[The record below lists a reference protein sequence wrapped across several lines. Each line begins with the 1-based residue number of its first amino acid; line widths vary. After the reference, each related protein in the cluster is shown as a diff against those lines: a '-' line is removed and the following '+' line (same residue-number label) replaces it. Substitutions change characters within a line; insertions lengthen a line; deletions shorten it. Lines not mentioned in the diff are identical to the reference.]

1 MKLRFWGTRG
11 SFVAPGTAW
20 QRYGGN
26 TICTEILAGESRL
39 VLDLGTGCI
48 PLGASLVAEAVRGG
62 SKRFTVLLSH
72 TQIDHIQGLPFF
84 VPALVPGWDIS
95 IMGPATTGRDIDGVL
110 DSALNPNYS
119 PLYGLEN
126 LSAKLSLK
134 SLKEGELALDG
145 IRVVVREVPHG
156 LTKALGF
163 RIEADGASVACL
175 PDVIYQNDPSPAA
188 IELAMGADLLV
199 HDAMDTA
206 EDVTRRHGFEH
217 ATPNDAIHV
226 ARQSG
231 AKRLLLYHHDPD
243 RTDPAMD
250 LLLDKVR
257 KGAPDLDIDAAREG
271 MTVELGAGV
280 AGAASSGRAGRV

>member
-1 MKLRFWGTRG
+1 MKVRFWGTRG
-11 SFVAPGTAW
+11 SFVAPGSAW

-26 TICTEILAGESRL
+26 TICTEIVAGGGSRV

-48 PLGASLVAEAVRGG
+48 PLGTSLMADAARGG
-62 SKRFTVLLSH
+62 SKRFAVLLSH

-84 VPALVPGWDIS
+84 VPALVPGWDIT

-119 PLYGLEN
+119 PLFGLEN
-126 LSAKLSLK
+126 LAAKLSLT
-134 SLKEGELALDG
+134 SLKEGEITWDG

-163 RIEADGASVACL
+163 RIEADGASVAYL
-175 PDVIYQNDPSPAA
+175 TDVVYDGDPPPAA
-188 IELAMGADLLV
+188 IELAMGVDLLV

-206 EDVTRRHGFEH
+206 EEVTRRHGFGH
-217 ATPNDAIHV
+217 ATPDDAIHV
-226 ARQSG
+226 ARESG

-250 LLLDKVR
+250 VLLEKVR
-257 KGAPDLDIDAAREG
+257 KSAKDLVIDAAREG
-271 MTVELGAGV
+271 MAFELGTT
-280 AGAASSGRAGRV
+280 AGAASAARS